1 MRYLCFSLIPL
12 ILVGIVGCIGGSGE
26 PTISTPPAFDQ
37 ATRIVVTPFIADE
50 QAAKAAKWVPINT
63 VNRLELALKKD
74 KKNIEWIYDQSQ
86 DLSPVASKLQE
97 LGLTLDDIFADPA
110 LAAKVGQALDADLI
124 VVGMIKNLRLKRQ
137 DYEALIKKMGRQAG
151 ITPSANIYIRTL
163 RSILGETR
171 IKVIDTK
178 TGELIFNDGVKSY
191 LKYWYAYL
199 VYQRNNIVVKTDEEL
214 LADLG
219 RYLPRRIAHVLYPA
233 GIPET
238 EEKLVLLRP
247 QEQYRSSNGVIPF
260 D

>member
-37 ATRIVVTPFIADE
+37 ATRVVVTPFIVDE
-50 QAAKAAKWVPINT
+50 QAEKAGKWVPINT
-63 VNRLELALKKD
+63 VNRLEIALKQD
-74 KKNIEWIYDQSQ
+74 KKNIEWVYDQS
-86 DLSPVASKLQE
+86 LSLNPVASKLQE
-97 LGLTLDDIFADPA
+97 LGLTLEDIYADPA

-124 VVGMIKNLRLKRQ
+124 MVGRIKNLRLKRK
-137 DYEALIKKMGRQAG
+137 DYDKLIKRHGRQAG
-151 ITPSANIYIRTL
+151 ITPSASIYNRTL
-163 RSILGETR
+163 RSALGEAR
-171 IKVIDTK
+171 VKVIDTK
-178 TGELIFNDGVKSY
+178 TGEMVFNDGIKSY

-219 RYLPRRIAHVLYPA
+219 RYLPRRIAHALYPT
-233 GIPET
+233 GVPET
-238 EEKLVLLRP
+238 EEKLVLLKPEER
-247 QEQYRSSNGVIPF
+247 YRSSDGFLAF

>member
-50 QAAKAAKWVPINT
+50 QAAKAGKWVPINT
-63 VNRLELALKKD
+63 VNQLELALKKD
-74 KKNIEWIYDQSQ
+74 EKNIEWVYDQSA
-86 DLSPVASKLQE
+86 DLRPVASKLEE
-97 LGLTLDDIFADPA
+97 LGLTLEDIYADPA
-110 LAAKVGQALDADLI
+110 LAAKVGQALDADMI
-124 VVGMIKNLRLKRQ
+124 MVGKITNLRLKHK
-137 DYEALIKKMGRQAG
+137 DYETLIKKEGRQAG
-151 ITPSANIYIRTL
+151 ITPSASIYIRTL
-163 RSILGETR
+163 RSILGEIR
-171 IKVIDTK
+171 VKVIHTK
-178 TGELIFNDGVKSY
+178 TGELVFSDGVKSY

-199 VYQRNNIVVKTDEEL
+199 IYMRNNIVVKTDEEM

-219 RYLPRRIAHVLYPA
+219 RYLPRRIAHALYPE

-238 EEKLVLLRP
+238 EEKLVLRKP
-247 QEQYRSSNGVIPF
+247 QERYKSSDGYIAF